1 VSLPLGA
8 VRLTG
13 EFLQHDPPRKSELK
27 RLSEFVAR
35 EMTRVQ
41 DRIRRRAW
49 AR

>member
-1 VSLPLGA
+1 

-13 EFLQHDPPRKSELK
+13 EFLQHDPPRKGELK

-35 EMTRVQ
+35 RLRAYKTASGG
-41 DRIRRRAW
+41 RAW